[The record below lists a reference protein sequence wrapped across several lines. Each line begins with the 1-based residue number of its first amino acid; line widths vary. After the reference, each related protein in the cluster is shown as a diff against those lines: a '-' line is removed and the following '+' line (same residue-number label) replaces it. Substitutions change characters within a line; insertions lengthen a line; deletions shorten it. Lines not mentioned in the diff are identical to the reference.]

1 MAEQSKLDKTEIE
14 KIKNIQTEYLQIQQ
28 GIGQIRVS
36 LIKLDQQRDILM
48 NAEND
53 LNQKFI
59 DTQKNEKEFVKDLTE
74 KYGNG
79 TLDIEKE
86 IFIPNS
92 EN

>member
-1 MAEQSKLDKTEIE
+1 MAEESKLDKTEIE

-36 LIKLDQQRDILM
+36 LIKLDQQRDILI

-53 LNQKFI
+53 LSKKFI
-59 DTQKNEKEFVKDLTE
+59 DTQKDERGFVKELTE

-86 IFIPNS
+86 IFIPNT